1 MPRLTI
7 AGAGILGIPAGLN
20 FALPRVAKRKL
31 EERSLF
37 AVHRHLRELLE
48 VIAHD
53 CQANRSAK
61 GLAIAC
67 AGSDKQAPIREGVP
81 AENSL
86 SENRSPQGLN
96 IG

>member
-1 MPRLTI
+1 M
-7 AGAGILGIPAGLN
+7 N
-20 FALPRVAKRKL
+20 FASLRIEKREL

-37 AVHRHLRELLE
+37 AVQSHLRELLE

-53 CQANRSAK
+53 RQANRSAK

-67 AGSDKQAPIREGVP
+67 AGGDEQAPIREGVP